1 MPDDLTKTLL
11 LEEAAPPNVV
21 AEALF
26 ASVTE
31 GVPFLQALLNAGA
44 ATEETLARYLAR
56 APAPALKQVLPVH
69 ELLERL
75 PAGLPERLLAIPV
88 RRDAITGTVDVVVAD
103 ASDPHPGRE
112 VSFHLG
118 APVRL
123 VRAPLHAIEEA
134 LKRLRTRSRDHT
146 AVLPPAAPP
155 IDRDD
160 EHLYDSRPRMATP
173 PPSAYPRGRAE
184 NPYGERA
191 PRPSRAPAVER
202 QAHVVPAPTRL
213 SAPVRRAGHDTP
225 PWGTPVHNATVRA
238 QSEAPSSRLGSEI
251 PIPLMRRTFT
261 AVSGG
266 TQRPPPLRS
275 PTESALG
282 EGYPVDP
289 GSLRA
294 VVEVQNERDGGRG
307 RSERAPAPSR
317 YPAPPPSAYPTAADA
332 YIPRPPAVPGTGAF
346 AAYTNPEPPRP
357 LPDGG
362 TVLAGIRNASTRDE
376 ILDLVLVGSR
386 AVALRV
392 ALFAMKRGAAVGW
405 SCTSEFGDQGS
416 LPNIAVPLDG
426 TTVFDTAVRDDMF
439 LGAIPYDEAHAPML
453 QVMHRASRDVAVIP
467 IRVSGKPIMMIVA
480 DELGDTMLATRRI
493 EELARAAGEALG
505 RLLRSKR

>member
-31 GVPFLQALLNAGA
+31 GVPFLHALLHAGA
-44 ATEETLARYLAR
+44 ATEETLTRYLAR
-56 APAPALKQVLPVH
+56 AQAPALKQVLPVL

-75 PAGLPERLLAIPV
+75 PPGLPERLLAIPV

-112 VSFHLG
+112 ISFHLR

-123 VRAPLHAIEEA
+123 VRAPLGAIEDA
-134 LKRLRTRSRDHT
+134 LRRIRTRSREHT
-146 AVLPPAAPP
+146 VAAPP
-155 IDRDD
+155 LERDD

-173 PPSAYPRGRAE
+173 PPSAYPRGRAD
-184 NPYGERA
+184 NPYGERV
-191 PRPSRAPAVER
+191 PRPSRVPAVER

-238 QSEAPSSRLGSEI
+238 QSEAPTSRLGSEI

-317 YPAPPPSAYPTAADA
+317 YPAPASAYPTADTF
-332 YIPRPPAVPGTGAF
+332 IPRPPAVPGTGAF
-346 AAYTNPEPPRP
+346 SAYTNPEPPRP
-357 LPDGG
+357 IPDGG
-362 TVLAGIRNASTRDE
+362 TVLAAIRNASTRDE
-376 ILDLVLVGSR
+376 ILDLVLVGAR
-386 AVALRV
+386 AVALRI
-392 ALFAMKRGAAVGW
+392 ALFAVKRGAAVGW
-405 SCTSEFGDQGS
+405 SCTPEFGDMGA
-416 LPNIAVPLDG
+416 LPNVAVPLDG
-426 TTVFDTAVRDDMF
+426 TTAFDTAARDDVF
-439 LGAIPYDEAHAPML
+439 LGPIPYDEAHAPML
-453 QVMHRASRDVAVIP
+453 HVMHRASRDVAVIP
-467 IRVSGKPIMMIVA
+467 IRVSGKPVMMIVA

-493 EELARAAGEALG
+493 EELARAAGDAFA
-505 RLLRSKR
+505 RIVRAKR